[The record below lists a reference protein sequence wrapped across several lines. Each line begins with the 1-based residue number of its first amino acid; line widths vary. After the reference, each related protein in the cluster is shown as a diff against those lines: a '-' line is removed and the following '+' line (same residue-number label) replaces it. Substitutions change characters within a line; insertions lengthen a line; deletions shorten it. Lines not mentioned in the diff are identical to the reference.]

1 MKKIYYILLGF
12 MMCGMSYAQTDAISY
27 QAVILNPDSQQLPG
41 NDAVATVLPETD
53 VSLRFTIINENGF
66 KEYQE
71 VHDVTT
77 DLFGMVNLFIGEGVR
92 TSNLQFTEVLWAGKA
107 KTLLVEID
115 FYRLGEYVQLS
126 AEQLTFTPQAFH
138 RDIIATGDM
147 VVEGKATFNDNFVI
161 EGLTTINNDLEVSGN
176 TLVEGNATIE
186 GDTNIGED
194 LTVEGTTNLNSELF
208 VNNGSTTQL
217 SGRLNVEGLT
227 VVNDSLR
234 VTQNV
239 SFGGNLGVT
248 GNVDID
254 GDQTVLGDVVLDRSL
269 TVRLPTTLNN
279 DLFVAGRTDLQGA
292 LAVNGSARI
301 VNALDVGG
309 PTVIDNDLTATG
321 NGLIG
326 GTLDVL
332 GKATISDNLA
342 VNGLT
347 SLNDDL
353 KVDGGS
359 TSLLT
364 GPVSIG
370 GKTDVSNSFNVLGAF
385 PTDLSGSLHVVKNAV
400 FDDDVLIDGMLTVN
414 NNLNLPG
421 LTISGDGN
429 VNGEH
434 IALFEN
440 TSGGSADGIAIR
452 INASDLSSNN
462 HFVSFFGQGSY
473 LAGRIESFSANADGV
488 NMPQNISNST
498 EIPQNQGIVYGSKGA
513 DYAEWLEKENPN
525 DTFMVGEVVG
535 IKGGKISRNT
545 QNADHVLTI
554 SMAPIVLGN
563 MPDEHRKAAF
573 EKVGFMGQVPALV
586 KGKVNKGDYI
596 VASGNNDGMAVAIA
610 PEKITLDQL
619 KWVIGKAWSA
629 SDSDGNS
636 LINVSVGLKSNE
648 WVKILEQQ
656 DARMKALESK
666 LDAMER
672 LEKRLQK
679 IESKVDAIDM
689 N

>member
-1 MKKIYYILLGF
+1 MKKLFYIFASFLISTMG
-12 MMCGMSYAQTDAISY
+12 YAQTDAISY

-71 VHDVTT
+71 VHQVTT
-77 DLFGMVNLFIGEGVR
+77 DLFGMVNLFIGQGSR
-92 TSNLQFTEVLWAGKA
+92 TSNLKFTEVLWAGQP

-115 FYRLGEYVQLS
+115 FYNLGSYVQLS
-126 AEQLTFTPQAFH
+126 AEQLTFTPQAYH

-147 VVEGKATFNDNFVI
+147 EVDGKATFNDDFVI
-161 EGLTTINNDLEVSGN
+161 EGLTTINNDLEIEGN
-176 TLVEGNATIE
+176 TLIEGNAAIE
-186 GDTNIGED
+186 GSTNIGED

-208 VNNGSTTQL
+208 VNNGSATQL
-217 SGRLNVEGLT
+217 SGILT
-227 VVNDSLR
+227 VAGATVINDSLQ
-234 VTQNV
+234 VADNASV
-239 SFGGNLGVT
+239 SGDLSVGGNTEIT
-248 GNVDID
+248 GDEL
-254 GDQTVLGDVVLDRSL
+254 VLGDVTFDRSL

-279 DLFVAGRTDLQGA
+279 DLFVAGRTDMQGA
-292 LAVNGSARI
+292 LAVNASARI
-301 VNALDVGG
+301 INALDVGG
-309 PTVIDNDLTATG
+309 PVVIGDDISATG
-321 NGLIG
+321 NALFGASM
-326 GTLDVL
+326 DVL
-332 GKATISDNLA
+332 GKTTLNDNLV

-347 SLNDDL
+347 SLNGDF

-370 GKTDVSNSFNVLGAF
+370 GKTDVTNSFNVLGAF
-385 PTDLSGSLHVVKNAV
+385 PTDLSGTLHVVKNAV

-421 LTISGDGN
+421 LTISGNGTVD
-429 VNGEH
+429 GEH

-440 TSGGSADGIAIR
+440 TAGGSGDGIAIR
-452 INASDLSSNN
+452 INSSELNSNN

-473 LAGRIESFSANADGV
+473 LAGRIESFDAATDSN
-488 NMPQNISNST
+488 NLPPNISNSNQ
-498 EIPQNQGIVYGSKGA
+498 INLNQGIVYGSRGA

-545 QNADHVLTI
+545 YDADHLLTI
-554 SMAPIVLGN
+554 SLAPIVLGN
-563 MPDEHRKAAF
+563 MPDENRKDEF

-586 KGKVNKGDYI
+586 KGQVRKGDFI
-596 VASGNNDGMAVAIA
+596 VASGNNDGYAIA
-610 PEKITLDQL
+610 ITPENMTLNHL
-619 KWVIGKAWSA
+619 KWVIGKAWSE
-629 SDSDGNS
+629 SKSEGHS

-656 DARMKALESK
+656 ESRIQLLENK
-666 LDAMER
+666 LKSLER
-672 LEKRLQK
+672 LEERLKK
-679 IESKVDAIDM
+679 IETKVDAIDM